1 MKWWNMSPHRGLNH
15 GEAANNFDRGH
26 SQKTVS
32 NCVGEYYFPLASIND
47 PFAATVSFA
56 VRPEKN

>member
-1 MKWWNMSPHRGLNH
+1 MSPHRRLNR

-26 SQKTVS
+26 PHKTVS
-32 NCVGEYYFPLASIND
+32 NCVGEYYFPLASNND
-47 PFAATVSFA
+47 PFSATESFA